1 MKGFSADV
9 PRFHKILLTGLD
21 QNGQDLEIEAKG
33 WTARIIQ
40 HEMDHLNGVLYTDL
54 MDRKSLACSC
64 WTVINERGGK
74 VELPY
79 GAS

>member
-1 MKGFSADV
+1 MKGFSAEV
-9 PRFHKILLTGLD
+9 PRFYQVQLTGLD
-21 QNGQDLEIEAKG
+21 ENAEDLKIEAKG

-54 MDRKSLACSC
+54 MDRKSLVCSC
-64 WTVINERGGK
+64 WAVVNERNGR

-79 GAS
+79 DAS